1 MTSQPSTINTQ
12 HAEQNHVY
20 QIGETAHVLSG
31 YNFALS
37 CNAFGHPTPSYQ
49 WHTLSPKETLK
60 SSSNV
65 KVNGNT
71 LTITDVH
78 KSNENDYK
86 CTANNSNGMNER
98 TSQLK
103 VYGKVLCL
111 SVMLSFDLYFNFKAV
126 YVKRAIVI
134 VSDR

>member
-1 MTSQPSTINTQ
+1 M
-12 HAEQNHVY
+12 
-20 QIGETAHVLSG
+20 LSG
-31 YNFALS
+31 HDFTLF
-37 CNAFGHPTPSYQ
+37 CNAFGHPNPSYQ
-49 WHTLSPKETLK
+49 WHTLSPKKTLK

-78 KSNENDYK
+78 KSNETEYK
-86 CTANNSNGMNER
+86 CTANNSNGMTER

-111 SVMLSFDLYFNFKAV
+111 SVTPSFDLYYNFN
-126 YVKRAIVI
+126 
-134 VSDR
+134 